1 MQVRELLWHYY
12 VLWPLSLTR
21 EAERPPNLVRKTGY
35 GGVRLPGVALGIFTL
50 PGAPRD
56 LADMANYVADL
67 VPVTS
72 SFQGP
77 LSWSDRLTV

>member
-1 MQVRELLWHYY
+1 MQVRELFWHYY

-21 EAERPPNLVRKTGY
+21 KAERPPNLVRKTGY

-56 LADMANYVADL
+56 LADMANYVTDL
-67 VPVTS
+67 VSVTS

-77 LSWSDRLTV
+77 LSWSDGSTV